1 MTNSVIFE
9 SLYYMRDGAESI
21 RRFTDEELKSFGVA
35 LESPD
40 YLVFFVHA
48 GLFGEVIGVVI

>member
-1 MTNSVIFE
+1 
-9 SLYYMRDGAESI
+9 MRDGAESI